1 MKKFAFTFL
10 VFLISI
16 CFLLGCGG
24 GGGGNN
30 NNQNQE
36 LKLSKSLLLASKW
49 YMVRNTTRDNPTTEI
64 NVARLITY
72 TFNSNGTY
80 RAYYSDTKITTN
92 GTWNIEDGVL
102 FATYSTN
109 GTSQTPSI
117 TINYRGEL
125 INDNEIRMNYVDYED
140 YFVLSKKQ
148 PNFSQSNNQTNI
160 YFNNDVTASMIVGT
174 WEHSKESNPQNYSE
188 LIKVNKSSVNGYI
201 SEMQFKS
208 NGTVIDTSCEM
219 SIESSSQPVNG
230 NKNTPNSSYEWICVD
245 ETPLVGTYKFTISNN
260 RIYITDLNGNNG
272 FSAHIESDGNTLYLF
287 ADDNAISQYIKK

>member
-64 NVARLITY
+64 NVTRLITY

-160 YFNNDVTASMIVGT
+160 YFNNDVTASMLVGT

-188 LIKVNKSSVNGYI
+188 LIKVNKSPMNSYI
-201 SEMQFKS
+201 GKIQFMNDGKV
-208 NGTVIDTSCEM
+208 TTTTCDMT
-219 SIESSSQPVNG
+219 IESHPING
-230 NKNTPNSSYEWICVD
+230 DNNTPYEWFCTED
-245 ETPLVGTYKFTISNN
+245 TPMVVTEKYTVSGN
-260 RIYITDLNGNNG
+260 RLYVTDLNGNNG
-272 FSAHIESDGNTLYLF
+272 FSAHIESDGNLLYF
-287 ADDNAISQYIKK
+287 IAEDNSISQYMKK